1 MRQFRRKSCSLLGVD
16 IGSTT
21 VKLVELGGP
30 PNAPRLEGCAVAPL
44 PEAAAGNAA
53 NNASNGNSVSNIND
67 ANVVGEAIRAA
78 RRSAASRAK
87 RAAVAVPCA
96 AAIAK
101 TISLD
106 AALDDRAMEVEVALE
121 AERLAPFAAEELALD
136 FEPLHLNAADP
147 AMVDVL
153 LVACR
158 VDQLAARESAL
169 REGGLKAA
177 LVDVETYCLQRAALA
192 WQTPGDGQG
201 DDAVAIVDA
210 GAATVSLLVLDG
222 ERVLFAREEAFA
234 GANLFETRGERAYA
248 EDALRLAERLLR
260 QFASAHPEQR
270 LGRVW
275 LAGGGACNGEL
286 ALLAKECLAMPVAAA
301 NPFLGMEASAR
312 VDADWL
318 RRQAPSLTTAFGL
331 ALRTFDGEDA
341 RCCA

>member
-30 PNAPRLEGCAVAPL
+30 PNAPRLEACAVAPL
-44 PEAAAGNAA
+44 PKAAAGNTA
-53 NNASNGNSVSNIND
+53 NNAGNGNSASNIND

-78 RRSAASRAK
+78 RRGAGSRAK

-158 VDQLAARESAL
+158 VDQVAARESAL

-192 WQTPGDGQG
+192 WRTRDDS

-222 ERVLFAREEAFA
+222 ESVLFAREEAFA

-260 QFASAHPEQR
+260 QFASAHPVQHLDR
-270 LGRVW
+270 IW
-275 LAGGGACNGEL
+275 LAGGGACSGEL

-331 ALRTFDGEDA
+331 ALRAFDEEEA
-341 RCCA
+341 QRCCA

>member
-16 IGSTT
+16 IGSTAI
-21 VKLVELGGP
+21 KLVELGGP
-30 PNAPRLEGCAVAPL
+30 PNAPRVEACAVAPL
-44 PEAAAGNAA
+44 PKAAAGNA
-53 NNASNGNSVSNIND
+53 NSASNGSSASNIND
-67 ANVVGEAIRAA
+67 ANAVGEAIRAA
-78 RRSAASRAK
+78 RRGAGSRAK

-106 AALDDRAMEVEVALE
+106 AGLDDRAMEVEVALE

-158 VDQLAARESAL
+158 VDQVAARESAL
-169 REGGLKAA
+169 RKGGLKAA

-192 WQTPGDGQG
+192 WQTRDSDG
-201 DDAVAIVDA
+201 AVAIVDA

-222 ERVLFAREEAFA
+222 DSVLFAREEALA

-270 LGRVW
+270 LGRAW
-275 LAGGGACNGEL
+275 LAGGGACNSEL

-301 NPFLGMEASAR
+301 NPFLGMESSAR

-318 RRQAPSLTTAFGL
+318 RQQAPSLTTAFGL
-331 ALRTFDGEDA
+331 ALRAFDEEEA
-341 RCCA
+341 QRCCA